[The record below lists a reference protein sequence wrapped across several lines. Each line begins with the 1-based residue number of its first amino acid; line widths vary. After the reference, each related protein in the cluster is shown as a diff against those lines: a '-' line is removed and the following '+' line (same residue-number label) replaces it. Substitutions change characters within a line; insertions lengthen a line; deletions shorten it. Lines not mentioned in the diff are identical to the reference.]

1 MSETE
6 VSVWV
11 KMNHLI
17 LCVCV
22 RQFLQMENELA
33 REQMSESEC
42 VLRANLQ
49 GLRERNFE
57 CEDLKGELS
66 QLK

>member
-1 MSETE
+1 M
-6 VSVWV
+6 
-11 KMNHLI
+11 
-17 LCVCV
+17 CV